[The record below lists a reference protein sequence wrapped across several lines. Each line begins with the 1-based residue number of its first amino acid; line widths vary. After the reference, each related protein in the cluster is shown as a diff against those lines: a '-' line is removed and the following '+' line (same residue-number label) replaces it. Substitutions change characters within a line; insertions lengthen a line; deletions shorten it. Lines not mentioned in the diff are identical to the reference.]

1 MCKKVALIISLALF
15 FVAFGSCFAIAGP
28 AQVSFELSASGD
40 VEKNGT
46 DRPIDEEGL
55 ARIKVQLSSPQKGLV
70 STDYSVVA
78 GSASG
83 SGVDYVLEPGT
94 LTFKPGETEKEITI
108 IIIRDGR
115 DEKDETIELA
125 LSDVKGGTLGS
136 ISRHTYT
143 IIDSR
148 PLIYFSPSKAV
159 QSESESPLKV
169 TIKLAAASDKT
180 VLVNYRMLSST
191 ASSGVDFEEL
201 PAGRLIFK
209 PGETSKTVEVVLIAN
224 DVPENS
230 ELMVLELSNAIN
242 ARLEETKYVCT
253 ILDKPVEAPAVKR
266 NANSKKLTG
275 LIITGQ
281 SNHDW
286 RRGTDAIKQILDQS
300 GLFKIDVAISPDE
313 DEDVKTYKP
322 NFAAY
327 DVVILNYV
335 GDSWCRETE
344 KNLEDYVRNGGGLVA
359 WHAAN
364 NSFPEWHE
372 YNLMM
377 GMGGWEH
384 RNEKWGPYL
393 RWTGGRVLRDYSPG
407 EAGDHPSKHVIKMI
421 SRSPEHPIMKGLPDE
436 WLHARDG
443 FNVGMRGPAENVE
456 ILATAYANIDMD
468 EGTGENEPMIWT
480 VKYGKGKVFHTLL
493 GNTGGTPSVGIEC
506 VGFIVTFLR
515 GTEWAATGQVTYEI
529 PDDFPTASEVK
540 RWDAYNPPALK
551 KVPEGVCS
559 VQFEKTS
566 SSSIESKGK
575 LEIGL
580 VLSEA
585 QDKPVTVDFKRVR
598 STASDKKDYRLKYG
612 TLTFE
617 PGQTRKVLRPI
628 TFEGTDTDPPKTM
641 ALRLSNPTNAV
652 LGGRSLFTHTFIDND
667 GLEWDGKQWYY
678 SDIPKNYVVNGKWQ
692 FEWEP
697 VDDQQIVVRL
707 PDQRLSEAGD
717 VAEFTYKW
725 LSDGPT
731 TGCDCMPLS
740 GCIDDD
746 VTCAAGTGDFRMG
759 LFDSSGGGYV
769 NADGGGGENEVFR
782 GYRGYKFYVSPHVS
796 KDAGRRL
803 DQNGE
808 THIPGSICK
817 RKHPSADSMLLN
829 KNFNYTR
836 MKITGGYDLPLNT
849 FSVLTL
855 RLERLDNNS
864 IQTSI
869 TLNDITYTA
878 IDNDPAHQPQNI
890 DVFAISYP
898 NARNY
903 TRLVLDPTGELIRES
918 ED

>member
-83 SGVDYVLEPGT
+83 AGVDYVLEPGT

-143 IIDSR
+143 IIDPR
-148 PLIYFSPSKAV
+148 PLIYFSPSRSV
-159 QSESESPLKV
+159 QSESESPVKV
-169 TIKLAAASDKT
+169 TIKLATASDKS
-180 VLVNYRMLSST
+180 VLVDYRMVSST

-253 ILDKPVEAPAVKR
+253 ILDKPVESPAVKR

-275 LIITGQ
+275 VIITGQ

-300 GLFKIDVAISPDE
+300 GLFKIDVAISPNE
-313 DEDVKTYKP
+313 SQDVKTYKP
-322 NFAAY
+322 NFAPY

-493 GNTGGTPSVGIEC
+493 GDTGGEPSVGIEC

-540 RWDAYNPPALK
+540 RWNAYNPPALI
-551 KVPEGVCS
+551 KVPEGN
-559 VQFEKTS
+559 
-566 SSSIESKGK
+566 G
-575 LEIGL
+575 
-580 VLSEA
+580 
-585 QDKPVTVDFKRVR
+585 TVMRK
-598 STASDKKDYRLKYG
+598 SLALHRL
-612 TLTFE
+612 
-617 PGQTRKVLRPI
+617 
-628 TFEGTDTDPPKTM
+628 
-641 ALRLSNPTNAV
+641 
-652 LGGRSLFTHTFIDND
+652 
-667 GLEWDGKQWYY
+667 
-678 SDIPKNYVVNGKWQ
+678 
-692 FEWEP
+692 
-697 VDDQQIVVRL
+697 
-707 PDQRLSEAGD
+707 
-717 VAEFTYKW
+717 
-725 LSDGPT
+725 
-731 TGCDCMPLS
+731 
-740 GCIDDD
+740 
-746 VTCAAGTGDFRMG
+746 
-759 LFDSSGGGYV
+759 
-769 NADGGGGENEVFR
+769 
-782 GYRGYKFYVSPHVS
+782 
-796 KDAGRRL
+796 
-803 DQNGE
+803 
-808 THIPGSICK
+808 
-817 RKHPSADSMLLN
+817 
-829 KNFNYTR
+829 
-836 MKITGGYDLPLNT
+836 
-849 FSVLTL
+849 
-855 RLERLDNNS
+855 
-864 IQTSI
+864 
-869 TLNDITYTA
+869 
-878 IDNDPAHQPQNI
+878 
-890 DVFAISYP
+890 
-898 NARNY
+898 
-903 TRLVLDPTGELIRES
+903 
-918 ED
+918 

>member
-15 FVAFGSCFAIAGP
+15 LVAFGSCSAKTRLGRI
-28 AQVSFELSASGD
+28 SFELPASGA
-40 VEKNGT
+40 VEMNGT
-46 DRPIDEEGL
+46 DRPIDAEGV
-55 ARIKVQLSSPQKGLV
+55 ARIKVRLSSPQKGLV
-70 STDYSVVA
+70 SVHYSVVA

-94 LTFKPGETEKEITI
+94 LTFKPGETEKEIGI

-115 DEKDETIELA
+115 DEENETIEVA
-125 LSDVKGGTLGS
+125 LSDVKGGVLGP

-143 IIDSR
+143 IIDPR
-148 PLIYFSPSKAV
+148 PVISFSPSRSS
-159 QSESESPLKV
+159 QSESKSPLKV
-169 TIKLAAASDKT
+169 TIKLSEACDKS
-180 VLVNYRMLSST
+180 VVVDYNMASST

-201 PAGRLIFK
+201 APGRLIFK
-209 PGETSKTVEVVLIAN
+209 PGETSKTVEVLLI
-224 DVPENS
+224 DDIIPEES

-242 ARLEETKYVCT
+242 GRLEETKYVCT
-253 ILDKPVEAPAVKR
+253 ILDKPVEEPAVKR
-266 NANSKKLTG
+266 NANSKQLTG
-275 LIITGQ
+275 LIVTGQ

-286 RRGTDAIKQILDQS
+286 RKGTDAIKQILDQS
-300 GLFKIDVAISPDE
+300 GLFDIDLAISPGE

-322 NFAAY
+322 NFAPY

-456 ILATAYANIDMD
+456 ILATAYADIDMD

-540 RWDAYNPPALK
+540 RWNAYNPPALI

-566 SSSIESKGK
+566 SSSIESKGE

-598 STASDKKDYRLKYG
+598 STASDKKDFKLKYG
-612 TLTFE
+612 TLIFE

-628 TFEGTDTDPPKTM
+628 TFEGTDTDHPKTM

-652 LGGRSLFTHTFIDND
+652 LGGKSLFTHTFIDND
-667 GLEWDGKQWYY
+667 GLDWDGKRWYY
-678 SDIPKNYVVNGKWQ
+678 SDVPKNYVVNGQWQ
-692 FEWEP
+692 LEWEP
-697 VDDQQIVVRL
+697 VDDQQIVVKL
-707 PDQRLSEAGD
+707 DEQRLSEPGD

-731 TGCDCMPLS
+731 TGCDCMPLNE
-740 GCIDDD
+740 CIDDD
-746 VTCAAGTGDFRMG
+746 VTCTAGSGDFRMG
-759 LFDSSGGGYV
+759 LFDSSGSGYV
-769 NADGGGGENEVFR
+769 TADGGGGENEVFR

-803 DQNGE
+803 DINGE

-836 MKITGGYDLPLNT
+836 MKITGGYELPLNI

-855 RLERLDNNS
+855 RLERLDNRS
-864 IQTSI
+864 IQASI

-878 IDNDPAHQPQNI
+878 IDNDPAHQPQKI

-903 TRLVLDPTGELIRES
+903 TRLVLGPTGELIRKS